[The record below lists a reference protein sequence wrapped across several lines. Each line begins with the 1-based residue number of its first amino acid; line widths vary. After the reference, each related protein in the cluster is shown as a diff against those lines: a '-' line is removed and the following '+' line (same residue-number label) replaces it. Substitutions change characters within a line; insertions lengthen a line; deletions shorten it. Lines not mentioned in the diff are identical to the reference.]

1 MYEKQ
6 GMESKSIKGNVNWA
20 TAIFLIFSAIDKQ
33 SFEELK
39 IFSKKLML
47 YLDVSYKLVYKRYL
61 CSFMILITVFIYISV
76 STVVSK
82 CEFYYKH
89 CF

>member
-1 MYEKQ
+1 MYEQQ

-20 TAIFLIFSAIDKQ
+20 TAIFLIFSAINKQ

-39 IFSKKLML
+39 TFSKKLMM

-61 CSFMILITVFIYISV
+61 CS
-76 STVVSK
+76 
-82 CEFYYKH
+82 
-89 CF
+89 

>member
-1 MYEKQ
+1 
-6 GMESKSIKGNVNWA
+6 MESKSIKGNVSWA

-47 YLDVSYKLVYKRYL
+47 YLDVSYKLVYNRYL
-61 CSFMILITVFIYISV
+61 CSSMN
-76 STVVSK
+76 
-82 CEFYYKH
+82 
-89 CF
+89 